1 MTPQRF
7 RMLLAELIDEN
18 PFAIRAVLKILEV
31 EFTERVSTMAV
42 TREQRPRLLVNLTF
56 VKEHCATDDHVKAV
70 ICHEFLHVLL
80 CHTEDKRPLTPARHL
95 AFDAVINAIIHRT
108 LGPSFSSMMGKY
120 HAEVDDIRRI
130 LRPMNREELRWTEK
144 FRANFRIGCWLGSRS
159 TADCWSPTTSSSWRN
174 GSIRRRVVPRR
185 RWPTRSSSRQAV
197 STPSMDI
204 SETMTISAIPYGIN
218 WRTPSNSL

>member
-7 RMLLAELIDEN
+7 RTLLAELIDEN

-31 EFTERVSTMAV
+31 EFTERVPTMAV

-108 LGPSFSSMMGKY
+108 FGPSFSSMMGKY
-120 HAEVDDIRRI
+120 YAEADDIRRI
-130 LRPMNREELRWTEK
+130 LRPMNSEELRWSEK
-144 FRANFRIGCWLGSRS
+144 FWSKLPDWVRAWEALY
-159 TADCWSPTTSSSWRN
+159 ADSWSPTTS
-174 GSIRRRVVPRR
+174 R
-185 RWPTRSSSRQAV
+185 RWPKRLREGDWQRQRRRGTSPFVLAPGGLD
-197 STPSMDI
+197 SIDGYLGNHDDLGR
-204 SETMTISAIPYGIN
+204 ALAG
-218 WRTPSNSL
+218 

>member
-31 EFTERVSTMAV
+31 EFTERVPTLAV
-42 TREQRPRLLVNLTF
+42 TREQRPRLLVNLAF
-56 VKEHCATDDHVKAV
+56 VGEHCRTDDHVKAV

-108 LGPSFSSMMGKY
+108 LGPSFSSMMG
-120 HAEVDDIRRI
+120 
-130 LRPMNREELRWTEK
+130 
-144 FRANFRIGCWLGSRS
+144 
-159 TADCWSPTTSSSWRN
+159 TTT
-174 GSIRRRVVPRR
+174 RRR
-185 RWPTRSSSRQAV
+185 
-197 STPSMDI
+197 
-204 SETMTISAIPYGIN
+204 TISGASCG
-218 WRTPSNSL
+218 R